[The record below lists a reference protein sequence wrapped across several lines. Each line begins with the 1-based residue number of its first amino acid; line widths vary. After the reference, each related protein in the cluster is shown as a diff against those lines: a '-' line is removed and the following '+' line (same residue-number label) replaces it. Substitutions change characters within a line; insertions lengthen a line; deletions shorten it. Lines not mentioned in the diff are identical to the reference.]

1 MLSVVIVTGAIQERS
16 RTLKGP
22 ILFEMNYGKISVY
35 ARNLVSQGGIR

>member
-22 ILFEMNYGKISVY
+22 ILFEMNYGK
-35 ARNLVSQGGIR
+35 